1 MIHVV
6 TPLGGKPVA
15 SHHLAIH
22 VGRGGDKAVEAM
34 VSWPDLRASSIE
46 IAWTRNPFMGCFIA
60 NPFTA
65 NVEELIYDCLARS

>member
-34 VSWPDLRASSIE
+34 VSWPGFESLKYRNCMDQKSFHGLLHCQSIHSQCRRAY
-46 IAWTRNPFMGCFIA
+46 
-60 NPFTA
+60 
-65 NVEELIYDCLARS
+65 L